1 MKWITCLGSE
11 NIYSARC
18 VLIGKLTGR
27 FPTVYTQQT
36 KQETWTLVFRFA
48 HHPKESAFCEVAS
61 LILCPWLFEEIAHG
75 NNKYLK

>member
-1 MKWITCLGSE
+1 MKWITCSGSE

-36 KQETWTLVFRFA
+36 KQETWPLVFRFA
-48 HHPKESAFCEVAS
+48 YHPKEVAS

-75 NNKYLK
+75 NNKYLN